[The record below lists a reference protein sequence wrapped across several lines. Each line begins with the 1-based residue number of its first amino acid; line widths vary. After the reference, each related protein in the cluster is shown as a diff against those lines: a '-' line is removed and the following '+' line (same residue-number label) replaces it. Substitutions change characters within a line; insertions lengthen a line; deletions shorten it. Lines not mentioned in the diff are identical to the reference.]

1 MLISFFLKR
10 LFIRF
15 FLFFVLMLLILA
27 TSDLFVRIPVI
38 PSVYIIPHLMLAML
52 PLIALFATPLASCL
66 AVQMVIGD
74 LCIDDNLLLL
84 NFFASAR
91 ASLYKSV
98 LLFSLTIQLFFIPL
112 IFFWAPQSYEI
123 GKRMLISFARDH
135 LLQLEPHVFH
145 TPLEGVTIYF
155 EDKTQ
160 TDNGVQSFHHLLL
173 VMTTKHKE
181 RYFFSAKHGQLH
193 QDHLLMNQGS
203 MLMQSGKRSYS
214 ARFLQS
220 KIDLDQLVDYEKK
233 HSGLKDQKFS
243 TLPRL
248 VHYAPY
254 HKEAAFE
261 LHKRIAQIMW
271 QLLLPFLALF
281 SIFLWRQRRKSG
293 TLLPGILM
301 SGGLF
306 FAQYSMLT
314 LAQAIHNYGILSK
327 GILYAPALILLF
339 ILYRQYK
346 KIL

>member
-10 LFIRF
+10 LSIRF

-38 PSVYIIPHLMLAML
+38 PSVYMIPHLVLAML
-52 PLIALFATPLASCL
+52 PLVALFAVPLASCL

-98 LLFSLTIQLFFIPL
+98 LLFSLLIQLFFIPL

-135 LLQLEPHVFH
+135 LLQLEPHIFH

-160 TDNGVQSFHHLLL
+160 IDHGVQAFHHLLL

-181 RYFFSAKHGQLH
+181 QYFFSAKQGQLH
-193 QDHLLMNQGS
+193 KDHLLMNHGS
-203 MLMQSGKRSYS
+203 MLMKSGKRSYS
-214 ARFLQS
+214 ACFLQS

-233 HSGLKDQKFS
+233 NSGLKDQKFS
-243 TLPRL
+243 TLPKL
-248 VHYAPY
+248 VHHALSQ
-254 HKEAAFE
+254 KEAAFE
-261 LHKRIAQIMW
+261 IHKRIAQIIW

-281 SIFLWRQRRKSG
+281 SIFLWRHRRKSG

-301 SGGLF
+301 SGSLF

-314 LAQAIHNYGILSK
+314 LAQAVSKYDILSK
-327 GILYAPALILLF
+327 GILYAPALTLLF
-339 ILYRQYK
+339 MLYLQYK